1 MGVDFGNMTS
11 AHFIF
16 IPAVLLIGVVVGWIL
31 GSRAAADAYAAEL
44 RKREAR
50 RAAAAAPSA
59 ADGEPSRQDVR

>member
-1 MGVDFGNMTS
+1 MPDFGNMTS

-16 IPAVLLIGVVVGWIL
+16 IPAVLLVGIVVGWIL

-50 RAAAAAPSA
+50 RQAAQATAAGPQERGASQ
-59 ADGEPSRQDVR
+59 S